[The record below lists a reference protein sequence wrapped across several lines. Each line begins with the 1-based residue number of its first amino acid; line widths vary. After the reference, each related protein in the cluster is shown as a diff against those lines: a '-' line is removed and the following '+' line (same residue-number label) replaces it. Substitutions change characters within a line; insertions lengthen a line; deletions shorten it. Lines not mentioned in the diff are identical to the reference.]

1 MANTSGTFDSEN
13 SGAYTSSGQWAH
25 TIRLL
30 KLVQQDYQ
38 GTRQKLEEVS
48 QGLREK
54 ESAISQS
61 LQYALITSGEYHT
74 LRLVP
79 YEIGSSVSRIGNT
92 FLGDILPPVS
102 PPTLVHIE
110 IHCFG
115 RFELRSSWK
124 RVERWQSTKARSVL
138 QFLLARHEQ
147 PVVRDV
153 LMETLWPECEPQA
166 ASNNLKAAIHG
177 LRRTLGHLFQGNTA
191 YPYIISMNHS
201 YQINPEI
208 ELWLDVKEFEE
219 HWTGGRSLEKKGRVA
234 EAITEYELAE
244 SLYRG
249 DYLEDEPYAEWA
261 LLRRESLEDIY
272 LIILGKLADYA
283 MEAFDYESSIIYCQ
297 KILVKDRCRE
307 DTYRRLMCCYSRLGR
322 RNRALR
328 WYEICL
334 RTVENELD
342 TVPEPETS
350 TLYQRL
356 LKSEPI

>member
-1 MANTSGTFDSEN
+1 MANTSGSFDSGN
-13 SGAYTSSGQWAH
+13 RDGYLGSGQWADA
-25 TIRLL
+25 IRLL

-38 GTRQKLEEVS
+38 GTRLKLEEVS

-54 ESAISQS
+54 ENVISQS
-61 LQYALITSGEYHT
+61 LQYAVITSGEYQT

-79 YEIGSSVSRIGNT
+79 YETGRSASRIGNT
-92 FLGDILPPVS
+92 FLGEILPPIPLTKPVY
-102 PPTLVHIE
+102 LE

-124 RVERWQSTKARSVL
+124 HVERWQSTKAKLVL
-138 QFLLARHEQ
+138 QFLLSQHGQ

-177 LRRTLGHLFQGNTA
+177 LRRTLGDLFQGNAA
-191 YPYIISMNHS
+191 YPYIISINHS

-219 HWTGGRSLEKKGRVA
+219 HWIRGRSLEKKGGLA

-261 LLRRESLEDIY
+261 LLRRESLKDTY
-272 LIILGKLADYA
+272 LIILGRLADHA
-283 MEAFDYESSIIYCQ
+283 METFDYEGSIIYCQ
-297 KILVKDRCRE
+297 KILVNDRCRE

-328 WYEICL
+328 WYEICI
-334 RTVENELD
+334 RTIESELD

-350 TLYQRL
+350 ILYQRL